1 MIVKKGKILDLD
13 LVADILDGQ
22 PFTGLGKSE
31 LLLNIT
37 ENKTMNIITI
47 DDELINEIIAVSH
60 YENAQEAVI
69 KILSNYLKQQ
79 KKELPLFERL
89 RFIDDESAEDELSSL
104 LECVYL
110 LRSPENAQRLFRALE
125 WAETT
130 IETPQTLAELKEEL
144 GIE

>member
-69 KILSNYLKQQ
+69 KILSNYLQQQ

-89 RFIDDESAEDELSSL
+89 NYCQYWLTYCCINR
-104 LECVYL
+104 C
-110 LRSPENAQRLFRALE
+110 
-125 WAETT
+125 
-130 IETPQTLAELKEEL
+130 
-144 GIE
+144 